1 MHTKASVGPS
11 NGERRY
17 NEGMTKKPDW
27 AAYGRKGGLKG
38 GKARLRT
45 MTKAERQEIARKA
58 IKARYAHTTK
68 AERQEIARRAA
79 KARWAKGKGKA
90 SKTRKPRPQPL
101 LPAPRRT
108 HHTAC

>member
-1 MHTKASVGPS
+1 
-11 NGERRY
+11 
-17 NEGMTKKPDW
+17 MTPLTLEQLRGRILKLELAW
-27 AAYGRKGGLKG
+27 YGRKG

-58 IKARYAHTTK
+58 IKARYARTTK
-68 AERQEIARRAA
+68 ADRQEIARNAA
-79 KARWAKGKGKA
+79 KARWAKVKQKKP

-108 HHTAC
+108 YHTA